1 MDSNFYRTFEDRFRG
16 SRDIIKER
24 LKVYI
29 PFVLPVSTIHNPA
42 YAIDLGCGRGE
53 WLELLGENG
62 FLVSGVDIDDGML
75 AACKERGLNVSTDDA
90 ITFLKDL
97 PDDSQ
102 SVISAFHLVEHISF
116 ESVLDL
122 VKGGLRALKP
132 GGLLILET
140 PNPEN
145 IVVGS
150 CNFYVDPTHK
160 RPIPPQLLAFV
171 PEYFGFSRVKVLR
184 LQEPKN
190 LIEADRLSLLDVL
203 SGVSPDYAVV
213 AQKGG
218 DRELL
223 STVDSAFRAEFGVT
237 LGALANRWQQQIEER
252 ISVAQAQTA
261 LANKR
266 ASEAEVLAEQAKT
279 QALAAEA
286 CTMRRLGERDEALA
300 QVAQLRGELQGLY
313 ASKSWRVTGLL
324 RRVVYL
330 LKSSFRPLVLI
341 VMRWILRHA
350 RIKAV
355 FRRLLHPF
363 PWVIGRLRA
372 LALHRGLVE
381 PAHPSFSAP
390 DPRSTPMSP
399 RAGEIYARLLRIR
412 ASNTFRGHD

>member
-53 WLELLGENG
+53 WLELLRENG

-122 VKGGLRALKP
+122 VKEGLRALKP

-372 LALHRGLVE
+372 LALHRGLLE

-390 DPRSTPMSP
+390 GPRSTPMSP